1 MATMKTIRIH
11 QYGGPEVLRYEDA
24 PRPEP
29 AAGEVLVRV
38 RAAGVN
44 PADWKIR
51 QGYFKDFIKHHMP
64 LILGWD
70 VSGVVEATGSGVARW
85 KRGDEVYGRAD
96 LTRDGSYAEYI
107 VVREN
112 EIARK
117 PRSLDH
123 EHAAAVP
130 LAGLTAWQSLLDIAG
145 LAPGRRVLIHAAA
158 GGVGHLA
165 VQLAKWRGAYVIG
178 TAGAR
183 NAGFVRGLGADQVID
198 YNAGRFEDAVRD
210 VDVVFDTIGGEVQQR
225 SWKTLKPGGFLVSV
239 VSPPPAEE
247 AAKHRARGGLAFI
260 HSNASQLSDMAG
272 LIDAGK
278 LRPVVETVMP
288 LADARRAQ
296 DAVQGG
302 HTRGK
307 VVLSVP

>member
-1 MATMKTIRIH
+1 MATMKAVRIH
-11 QYGGPEVLRYEDA
+11 QYGGPEMLRYEDA

-44 PADWKIR
+44 PVDWKIR
-51 QGYFKDFIKHHMP
+51 QGYFKDYMKHNMP

-70 VSGVVEATGSGVARW
+70 VSGVVEATGTGVARW

-96 LTRDGSYAEYI
+96 LARDGSYAEYI

-117 PRSLDH
+117 PKSLDH
-123 EHAAAVP
+123 VHAATVP
-130 LAGLTAWQSLLDIAG
+130 LAGLTAWQSLLDIAA
-145 LAPGRRVLIHAAA
+145 LARGQTVLIHAAA

-165 VQLAKWRGAYVIG
+165 VQLAKWRGARVVG
-178 TAGAR
+178 TASAR
-183 NAGFVRGLGADQVID
+183 NAAFVRELGAEQVID
-198 YNAGRFEDAVRD
+198 HNAGRFEDALRE
-210 VDVVFDTIGGEVQQR
+210 VDVVLDTIGGEVQQR
-225 SWKTLKPGGFLVSV
+225 SWKTLKPGGILVSL
-239 VSPPPAEE
+239 VSPPSEEE
-247 AAKHRARGGLAFI
+247 AAKHRARGLLAFI
-260 HSNASQLSDMAG
+260 QSNASQLADMAG
-272 LIDAGK
+272 LIEAGK

-288 LADARRAQ
+288 LADARRAH

-307 VVLSVP
+307 IVLSVP